1 MSSHPVTQPSADR
14 HSAVTQP
21 SLNRIPPRHSAVEP
35 NRHSAATTPSLN
47 RWLTAQRRFKQGF
60 SAGIYQEGLSPS
72 ALILQLGLQ
81 HRLAACSAPAARD
94 GLRSMLSTSKTKQTL
109 NTLGAWNRER

>member
-1 MSSHPVTQPSADR
+1 MSNHPVTQPSADR

-21 SLNRIPPRHSAVEP
+21 SLNRIPPRHSAVGS
-35 NRHSAATTPSLN
+35 RLSDGLSRGSQL
-47 RWLTAQRRFKQGF
+47 
-60 SAGIYQEGLSPS
+60 GIYQEGLSLS

-94 GLRSMLSTSKTKQTL
+94 GLRGMLSTSKTKQTL

>member
-1 MSSHPVTQPSADR
+1 MSNHPVAQPLPNR
-14 HSAVTQP
+14 HLAVTQP
-21 SLNRIPPRHSAVEP
+21 SLNRIPSRYSAVEP
-35 NRHSAATTPSLN
+35 NRHSGATTPSLSG
-47 RWLTAQRRFKQGF
+47 WLTAQRRFKQGF
-60 SAGIYQEGLSPS
+60 SAAIYQEGLSLS

-94 GLRSMLSTSKTKQTL
+94 ELRGMLSTSKTKQTL